1 MKNTLKIT
9 LIVLMFA
16 NNIIAQSTEKFIRII
31 GNSSYEFKAN
41 TYRVYFN
48 VSEILP
54 NNYNKDEYKSLE
66 SNISETMDFL
76 KKNGI
81 KENQIFKN
89 YKNKNKNSNYNT
101 VKSEFYY
108 MDITNKETLGKI
120 NSMKNTGF
128 KTEMTKF
135 LYVDIDPNIET
146 NLSKQAISD
155 ANRKANSIAKE
166 IGKKVGKVCNIEDKS
181 TSCCTD
187 FGETDE
193 DSVTKKYT
201 LNITYELLD

>member
-9 LIVLMFA
+9 LIILMFA
-16 NNIIAQSTEKFIRII
+16 NTIIAQSTEKFIRII
-31 GNSSYEFKAN
+31 GNSAYEFKAD

-54 NNYNKDEYKSLE
+54 NNYNKEEYKSLE
-66 SNISETMDFL
+66 SNVSETMDFL

-89 YKNKNKNSNYNT
+89 YKNKNSAKYNN

-108 MDITNKETLGKI
+108 IDVTNKETLEKI

-128 KTEMTKF
+128 KIELIKF
-135 LYVDIDPNIET
+135 LYLNIDPNIET

-166 IGKKVGKVCNIEDKS
+166 IGKKVGKVLNIEDKS
-181 TSCCTD
+181 ASCCTD
-187 FGETDE
+187 FGENDQ

>member
-1 MKNTLKIT
+1 MKKTLKIT
-9 LIVLMFA
+9 LVILMFA
-16 NNIIAQSTEKFIRII
+16 NNIIAQSTERFIRII
-31 GNSSYEFKAN
+31 GNSSYEFKAD

-48 VSEILP
+48 ISEILP
-54 NNYNKDEYKSLE
+54 NNYNKEEYKSLQ
-66 SNISETMDFL
+66 SNITETMDFL

-89 YKNKNKNSNYNT
+89 YKNKNSENYNN

-108 MDITNKETLGKI
+108 MDITNKETLSKI

-128 KTEMTKF
+128 KIEMTKF
-135 LYVDIDPNIET
+135 LYLNIDPNIET

-166 IGKKVGKVCNIEDKS
+166 IGKKVGKVLNIEDKS
-181 TSCCTD
+181 ASCCTD
-187 FGETDE
+187 FGETDQ

-201 LNITYELLD
+201 LNITFEMLD

>member
-1 MKNTLKIT
+1 MKNRLKIA
-9 LIVLMFA
+9 LILVMFA
-16 NNIIAQSTEKFIRII
+16 NAVIAQSTEKFIRII
-31 GNSSYEFKAN
+31 GNSAYEFKAD
-41 TYRVYFN
+41 TYRVYFS

-54 NNYNKDEYKSLE
+54 NNYNKEEYKSLE

-89 YKNKNKNSNYNT
+89 YKNKNSAKNNNL
-101 VKSEFYY
+101 KSEFYY
-108 MDITNKETLGKI
+108 LDITNKETLGKI
-120 NSMKNTGF
+120 NLIKNTGF
-128 KTEMTKF
+128 KTEMIKF
-135 LYVDIDPNIET
+135 LYLNIDPNIET
-146 NLSKQAISD
+146 NLSKQAIND

-166 IGKKVGKVCNIEDKS
+166 IGKKVGKVLNIEDKS
-181 TSCCTD
+181 ASCCSD
-187 FGETDE
+187 FGETDQ

>member
-9 LIVLMFA
+9 LIILMFA
-16 NNIIAQSTEKFIRII
+16 NNCIAQSTEKFIRII
-31 GNSSYEFKAN
+31 GNSSYEFKAD

-48 VSEILP
+48 ISEILP
-54 NNYNKDEYKSLE
+54 NNYSKEEYKSLE
-66 SNISETMDFL
+66 SNITETMDLL

-89 YKNKNKNSNYNT
+89 YKNKNSANYNNL
-101 VKSEFYY
+101 KSEFYY
-108 MDITNKETLGKI
+108 MDIANNETLGKI

-128 KTEMTKF
+128 KIEMTKF
-135 LYVDIDPNIET
+135 LYLNIDPNIET
-146 NLSKQAISD
+146 NLSKQAIND

-166 IGKKVGKVCNIEDKS
+166 IGKKVGKVLSVEDKS
-181 TSCCTD
+181 ASCCSD
-187 FGETDE
+187 FGETDQ

-201 LNITYELLD
+201 LNITFELLD

>member
-1 MKNTLKIT
+1 
-9 LIVLMFA
+9 
-16 NNIIAQSTEKFIRII
+16 
-31 GNSSYEFKAN
+31 
-41 TYRVYFN
+41 
-48 VSEILP
+48 
-54 NNYNKDEYKSLE
+54 
-66 SNISETMDFL
+66 MDFL

-89 YKNKNKNSNYNT
+89 YKNKNSANYNN

-108 MDITNKETLGKI
+108 MDITNKETLSKI

-128 KTEMTKF
+128 KIEMTKF
-135 LYVDIDPNIET
+135 LYLNIDPNIET

-166 IGKKVGKVCNIEDKS
+166 IGKKVGKVLNIEDKS
-181 TSCCTD
+181 ASCCTD
-187 FGETDE
+187 FGETDQ

-201 LNITYELLD
+201 LNITFEMLD

>member
-1 MKNTLKIT
+1 MKNRLKIA
-9 LIVLMFA
+9 LILVMFA
-16 NNIIAQSTEKFIRII
+16 NAVIAQSTEKFIRII
-31 GNSSYEFKAN
+31 GNSAYEFKAD
-41 TYRVYFN
+41 TYRVYFS

-54 NNYNKDEYKSLE
+54 NNYNKEEYKSLE

-89 YKNKNKNSNYNT
+89 YKNKNSAKNNNL
-101 VKSEFYY
+101 KSESYY
-108 MDITNKETLGKI
+108 LDITNKETLGKI
-120 NSMKNTGF
+120 NLIKNTGF
-128 KTEMTKF
+128 KTEMIKF
-135 LYVDIDPNIET
+135 LYLNIDPNIET
-146 NLSKQAISD
+146 NLSKQAIND

-166 IGKKVGKVCNIEDKS
+166 IGKKVGKVLNIEDKS
-181 TSCCTD
+181 ASCCSD
-187 FGETDE
+187 FGETDQ

>member
-9 LIVLMFA
+9 LVILMFA
-16 NNIIAQSTEKFIRII
+16 NNIIAQSTERFIRII
-31 GNSSYEFKAN
+31 GNSSYEFKAD

-48 VSEILP
+48 ISEILP
-54 NNYNKDEYKSLE
+54 NNYNKEEYKSLE
-66 SNISETMDFL
+66 SNITETMDFL

-89 YKNKNKNSNYNT
+89 YKSKNSANYNN

-108 MDITNKETLGKI
+108 MDITNKETLSKI

-128 KTEMTKF
+128 KIEMTKF
-135 LYVDIDPNIET
+135 LYLNIDPNIET

-166 IGKKVGKVCNIEDKS
+166 IGKKVGKVLNIEDKS
-181 TSCCTD
+181 ASCCTD
-187 FGETDE
+187 FGETDQ

-201 LNITYELLD
+201 LNITFEMLD